1 MREQRDAERLGLS
14 AVRGEVLVPQ
24 SLLVT
29 QMSRRGMEVE
39 AAFPLLLDALHE
51 FRLTLDDHRLVIK
64 GRVVHSRIRD
74 VDRDVVTYVSGIEFV
89 ELPETAVAAIGEF
102 LTGVARVRAALQ
114 QGTDSRD
121 AV

>member
-74 VDRDVVTYVSGIEFV
+74 VDRDVVTYVS
-89 ELPETAVAAIGEF
+89 ELSSWNCRKPPSPRSESF
-102 LTGVARVRAALQ
+102 
-114 QGTDSRD
+114 
-121 AV
+121 

>member
-24 SLLVT
+24 SLLLT

-89 ELPETAVAAIGEF
+89 ELPETAVAAIGAF